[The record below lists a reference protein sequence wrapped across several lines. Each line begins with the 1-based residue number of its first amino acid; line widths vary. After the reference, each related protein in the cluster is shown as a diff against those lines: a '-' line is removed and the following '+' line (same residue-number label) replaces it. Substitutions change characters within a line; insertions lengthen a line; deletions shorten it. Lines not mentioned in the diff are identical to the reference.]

1 MNILLLLSIALANF
15 SPIFGQW
22 PTAKGT
28 ETVPKTIIVN
38 GGTKDFGFKRLTA
51 SSALGDGGLREG
63 QKPIISASNGA
74 VIRNLIIGP
83 NAADGIHCM
92 DGCTLQNVWWEDVGE
107 DAATFRST
115 NCKNAN
121 FLITGGGAR
130 KAHDKVFQFNGGGT
144 VTVKNFVADN
154 IGKLGRSCGN
164 CMPQCKNRKFVFE
177 NIKVTGVTATLCGIN
192 QNYGDTA
199 TIKNVQISGGSTN
212 VCSLF
217 KGNDQQKQPSVIRNY
232 KVGEAGDGKNCVVSG
247 TSSG

>member
-1 MNILLLLSIALANF
+1 MNVLFLLSIALANF
-15 SPIFGQW
+15 SPIFAQW

-28 ETVPKTIIVN
+28 ETVSKTIIVN

-51 SSALGDGGLREG
+51 SNVLGDGGLREG

-74 VIRNLIIGP
+74 VIKNLIIGP

-92 DGCTLQNVWWEDVGE
+92 D

-164 CMPQCKNRKFVFE
+164 CMPQCKGRKFVFE

-217 KGNDQQKQPSVIRNY
+217 KGNDQQKPPSVIRDY

-247 TSSG
+247 SSSG

>member
-1 MNILLLLSIALANF
+1 MNVLFLLSIALANF
-15 SPIFGQW
+15 SPIFAQW

-51 SSALGDGGLREG
+51 SSALGDGGQREG
-63 QKPIISASNGA
+63 QKPIISAT
-74 VIRNLIIGP
+74 
-83 NAADGIHCM
+83 DGIHCM

-164 CMPQCKNRKFVFE
+164 CMPQCKGRKFVFE

-217 KGNDQQKQPSVIRNY
+217 KGNDQQKPPSVIRDY

-247 TSSG
+247 SSSG